1 MPKIKLGNKDIVI
14 LVVVVYAVA
23 ILEACGRMTPEIG
36 VMILA
41 PLVVYTLAVG
51 LQSIFE
57 DGEV

>member
-23 ILEACGRMTPEIG
+23 ILEALGRMTPGIG
-36 VMILA
+36 AMILA

-51 LQSIFE
+51 LQSIF

>member
-1 MPKIKLGNKDIVI
+1 MRKIKLGNKDIIV

-36 VMILA
+36 VMILV
-41 PLVVYTLAVG
+41 PLVIYTLAVG
-51 LQSIFE
+51 LQTIF

>member
-1 MPKIKLGNKDIVI
+1 MPKIKLGNKDIIV

-36 VMILA
+36 IMILA
-41 PLVVYTLAVG
+41 PLVIYTLAVG
-51 LQSIFE
+51 LQTIF

>member
-1 MPKIKLGNKDIVI
+1 MRKIKLGNKDIIV

-23 ILEACGRMTPEIG
+23 ILEALGRMTPEVG
-36 VMILA
+36 VMIFV

-51 LQSIFE
+51 LQTIF

>member
-1 MPKIKLGNKDIVI
+1 MRKIKLGNKDIIV

-36 VMILA
+36 AMILA

-51 LQSIFE
+51 LQTIF